1 MAEHLI
7 RSNTSISLPRA
18 AGPQQTARPTSG
30 DRLPNSRPPSRQDDP
45 ETGRLKIDG
54 PSVNAGA
61 DPHAGSVGNP
71 LGPSDEESSASAGR
85 PLGIGTHN
93 HCDDAP
99 AGDRVAAAEAE
110 HPIFTP
116 PCQWLAETEGAQI
129 GSSALGRSTECV
141 VFGSCRGGGRSSSV
155 WSPWSGSD
163 KACSPSP
170 SPPRTASCGNGEPE
184 PRRHRPTAQ
193 DAPHETFESILTA
206 AAATVA
212 VLGAAGC
219 GSDETRSEPTAAPPI
234 TGEDAIA
241 AISGDLQLEMI
252 PVGPQPDGSFRL
264 DAVLKAV
271 GGSMYSPR
279 VDVVVPAGTTVA
291 AGALTGQQVVSE
303 AGVGRCEQST
313 DTTWE
318 CYTDESTVSTVPMTM
333 ELFVTPPPEPTGTS
347 TSPAPRCSTSGSST
361 TNVTGRRAA
370 TPTPPTTPSQS
381 PSSNVPCGSKTLQGI
396 ETALQMVQ

>member
-1 MAEHLI
+1 MKP
-7 RSNTSISLPRA
+7 SN
-18 AGPQQTARPTSG
+18 
-30 DRLPNSRPPSRQDDP
+30 RL
-45 ETGRLKIDG
+45 
-54 PSVNAGA
+54 
-61 DPHAGSVGNP
+61 
-71 LGPSDEESSASAGR
+71 
-85 PLGIGTHN
+85 
-93 HCDDAP
+93 
-99 AGDRVAAAEAE
+99 
-110 HPIFTP
+110 
-116 PCQWLAETEGAQI
+116 
-129 GSSALGRSTECV
+129 
-141 VFGSCRGGGRSSSV
+141 
-155 WSPWSGSD
+155 
-163 KACSPSP
+163 
-170 SPPRTASCGNGEPE
+170 
-184 PRRHRPTAQ
+184 
-193 DAPHETFESILTA
+193 LTA

-333 ELFVTPPPEPTGTS
+333 ELFVTPPAGADGDIDVTGT
-347 TSPAPRCSTSGSST
+347 A
-361 TNVTGRRAA
+361 
-370 TPTPPTTPSQS
+370 
-381 PSSNVPCGSKTLQGI
+381 LFDIGI
-396 ETALQMVQ
+396 EYNERDWSLRSDPDPSNNTVTITIE